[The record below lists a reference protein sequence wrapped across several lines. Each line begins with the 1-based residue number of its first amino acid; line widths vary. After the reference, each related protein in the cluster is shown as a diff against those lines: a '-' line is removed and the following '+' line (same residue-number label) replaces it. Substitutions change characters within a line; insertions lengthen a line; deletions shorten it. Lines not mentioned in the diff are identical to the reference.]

1 MAGHFSGEL
10 IKKILV
16 NYSIFKVVETFD
28 LLECK
33 DMASGSMLNSSK
45 VVIIQISILCL
56 KHVSVKGNQQIFTS
70 WLLA

>member
-10 IKKILV
+10 IKEILV

-28 LLECK
+28 LLECE

-45 VVIIQISILCL
+45 VVIIQISILRL
-56 KHVSVKGNQQIFTS
+56 KHVPVKENHQIFTS